1 MELGLLLHFCEL
13 EAETHQLPYTV
24 YDHRNKMYCSSPDLN
39 SIDLLTPTLSMFE
52 NSVSNVN
59 YFITDN
65 FLIFGY
71 VKSTSDEK
79 LLFIGPSA
87 IGIFSEKEIEK
98 NINRIESKID
108 AEEKTILRHYL
119 NGCPII
125 PMGRFL
131 NALSSANCLINQEV
145 ITVQRLLTNG
155 LEEKNILHKAQ
166 QQLIAMDE
174 ENLYQNEITS
184 HQSLTNY
191 EEQISYYIKTG
202 SVDLLNKALANFS
215 YNFGKLGPDS
225 LRHFKNSSIILNSLA
240 LRAAIAG
247 GLNPDTCYKM
257 GRLYVQQL
265 EACTSLD
272 SLSTISHSMVKDYC
286 IRVKNEQAFK
296 TDDAVIKKSIDFIS
310 ANCHEKI
317 TVTIIADEVGLSAE
331 YLSTKFKKVTGI
343 NLPNFINQKKIQEA
357 EKLLVFTG
365 MSLSEISES
374 LAFSNQSYFQ
384 TIFKKITGV
393 TPLAYRK
400 EKHS

>member
-1 MELGLLLHFCEL
+1 
-13 EAETHQLPYTV
+13 
-24 YDHRNKMYCSSPDLN
+24 
-39 SIDLLTPTLSMFE
+39 
-52 NSVSNVN
+52 
-59 YFITDN
+59 
-65 FLIFGY
+65 
-71 VKSTSDEK
+71 
-79 LLFIGPSA
+79 
-87 IGIFSEKEIEK
+87 
-98 NINRIESKID
+98 
-108 AEEKTILRHYL
+108 
-119 NGCPII
+119 
-125 PMGRFL
+125 MGRFL

-202 SVDLLNKALANFS
+202 SVDLLNKGLANFS

-296 TDDAVIKKSIDFIS
+296 TDDVVIKKSIDFIS